1 MHAERRKGAR
11 MKIKSTSFGQRL
23 SLGLIF
29 VLIFSYT
36 LYHMVGLFGEEIETF
51 AAGVTTE
58 KTVLSENGYVFRD
71 ETVLTSSFGGVVD
84 YQTENGVKVSKG
96 QALATV
102 YEDGT
107 VETRETIARL
117 DRQIALLEKSFGE
130 SLSAVEMGELKQ
142 SVGYT
147 YDLLVKM
154 MATGDT
160 GELSKRVDEFLIG
173 LNQMDGLIQGE
184 RAQGYATLDA
194 LRAERQQILD
204 ESGFSQTYTAA
215 ETGYFYTQVD
225 GYEDEFT
232 MEAAQTLTVASFYN
246 LLDQKSAS
254 LPIQELA
261 YGKIC
266 DDSEWLLVLPIETA
280 EQRYFKEGNTYSAEF
295 FQNNHTVLPMTLDRI
310 IESEEDGALLVFRT
324 DRLPQ
329 NFSFDR
335 CQSVR
340 FEVDRVSGIYVPRN
354 IVERVSGGY
363 RGVYVLRGNV
373 VYFRR
378 IEIVYQGSDYYLVKD
393 GIEDA
398 ENPYLQVNDL
408 IILNGKNMFDGR
420 VLD

>member
-1 MHAERRKGAR
+1 
-11 MKIKSTSFGQRL
+11 MKFKSNSFGQRL

-29 VLIFSYT
+29 VLIFSYA
-36 LYHMVGLFGEEIETF
+36 LYHLVGLFGEDIATF

-58 KTVLSENGYVFRD
+58 KTVLSENGYIFRD
-71 ETVLTSSFGGVVD
+71 EKVLTSSFGGVVD
-84 YQTENGVKVSKG
+84 YRTENGVKVSKG

-102 YEDGT
+102 YEGGDA
-107 VETRETIARL
+107 ETRETVARL
-117 DRQIALLEKSFGE
+117 DRQIALLEKSFDE
-130 SLSAVEMGELKQ
+130 TLSALEMGQLKQ

-147 YDLLVKM
+147 YDSLVKII
-154 MATGDT
+154 ATGDT
-160 GELSKRVDEFLIG
+160 GDLSKRADEFLIG
-173 LNQMDGLIQGE
+173 LNQMDGLAKGE
-184 RAQGYATLDA
+184 QAQGYATLNA

-204 ESGFSQTYTAA
+204 ESGLSQTHSATA
-215 ETGYFYTQVD
+215 TGYFYTQVD

-232 MEAAQTLTVASFYN
+232 MAAAEKLTVASFYD
-246 LLDQKSAS
+246 LLDRKSAR
-254 LPIQELA
+254 LPEQELA
-261 YGKIC
+261 FGKIC
-266 DDSEWLLVLPIETA
+266 DSSEWLLVLPIKNSEK
-280 EQRYFKEGNTYSAEF
+280 RYFEAGETYSAEF

-310 IESEEDGALLVFRT
+310 IGSAEDGALLVFRT
-324 DRLPQ
+324 DRLPN

-340 FEVDRVSGIYVPRN
+340 LEIDSVSGIYVPRDV
-354 IVERVSGGY
+354 VERIGGGY

-378 IEIVYQGSDYYLVKD
+378 IEIVYEGSDYYLVKD
-393 GIEDA
+393 GVEDT